1 MLPRNYANCIVRT
14 TSSFQL
20 SNFRIENVPIK
31 EVRSKIAINIA
42 VTAKYFSVNL
52 SGNQLDLQRIVTVF
66 ENFYAF
72 RNIIRIVTRRDC
84 RDYTTFIMYT
94 TITFETN
101 LKTSIQ
107 KLQDIY
113 SKHVL
118 GKRLMLIRGF
128 SIQRIINYL
137 NSFITSA

>member
-84 RDYTTFIMYT
+84 RDYTTFITYT

>member
-52 SGNQLDLQRIVTVF
+52 SGNQLDLQRIVTVS

-84 RDYTTFIMYT
+84 RDYTTFITYT

>member
-118 GKRLMLIRGF
+118 GKRLTLIRSF

>member
-84 RDYTTFIMYT
+84 RDYTTFITYT

-118 GKRLMLIRGF
+118 GKRLMLIRSF

>member
-52 SGNQLDLQRIVTVF
+52 SGNQLALQRIVTVF

-84 RDYTTFIMYT
+84 RDYTTFITYT

>member
-84 RDYTTFIMYT
+84 RDYTTFITYT

-118 GKRLMLIRGF
+118 GKRLTLIRSF